1 MIDLNNL
8 IEQANNLTPLP
19 ATTVRLAQLVCSPDC
34 YLEDV
39 AELIGFDQA
48 LTLKLL
54 RAANSAASASAV
66 RYGTVKEA
74 VARLGTA
81 QVLAFAVACS
91 TRPFL
96 QSAVPGYGL
105 DEGALWRHSV
115 ASAVAAEVVPEL
127 CRVEVPPESFTAAL
141 LHDVG
146 KLVMGRFLT
155 PEVRGYLRRAYEV
168 DNIPQREAES
178 LLLNVHHGE
187 LGGIIAQHWK
197 LPVRVVQGI
206 THHHT
211 PDRGMDVI
219 CDVTYLSNQIAK
231 GIEASVEGRA
241 YEMKLEADVTERLG
255 IEPKIVESLCPIAA
269 LRYAQVGRRYN
280 AV

>member
-1 MIDLNNL
+1 MIDVTKL
-8 IEQANNLTPLP
+8 IEQAHSLTPLP

-39 AELIGFDQA
+39 AELIAFDQA

-54 RAANSAASASAV
+54 RAANSAASAGAV

-96 QSAVPGYGL
+96 QATVPGYGL

-115 ASAVAAEVVPEL
+115 ASAVAAEIVPEI

-146 KLVMGRFLT
+146 KLVMGRYLT
-155 PEVRGYLRRAYEV
+155 PEVRGYLRRAYEMDHV
-168 DNIPQREAES
+168 APREAES
-178 LLLNVHHGE
+178 LVLKVHHGE

-211 PDRGMDVI
+211 PDCGMDVI
-219 CDVTYLSNQIAK
+219 CDVTYVANQIAK
-231 GIEASVEGRA
+231 GIEASVDGRPFELA
-241 YEMKLEADVTERLG
+241 LAPEVTERLG
-255 IEPKIVESLCPIAA
+255 IAPKIIESLCPLAA
-269 LRYAQVGRRYN
+269 LRYAQVGRRYS

>member
-1 MIDLNNL
+1 MIEIERLV
-8 IEQANNLTPLP
+8 EQAQSLTPLP

-39 AELIGFDQA
+39 AELIGFDPA
-48 LTLKLL
+48 LTMKLL

-66 RYGTVKEA
+66 HYGTVKEA
-74 VARLGTA
+74 VSRLGTA

-96 QSAVPGYGL
+96 QRGLPEYGL

-115 ASAVAAEVVPEL
+115 AAAVAAEVVPEL
-127 CRVEVPPESFTAAL
+127 CRVDVPPESFTAAL

-146 KLVMGRFLT
+146 KLVMARFLT
-155 PEVRGYLRRAYEV
+155 PEIRGSIRQANERDHLS
-168 DNIPQREAES
+168 QREAET
-178 LLLNVHHGE
+178 LLLSVHHGE
-187 LGGIIAQHWK
+187 LGGIIARHWK

-211 PDRGMDVI
+211 PDQGMDVI
-219 CDVTYLSNQIAK
+219 CDVTYVANEIAK
-231 GIEASVEGRA
+231 DIEAGVDGRPFEFSISPEVA
-241 YEMKLEADVTERLG
+241 VRLH
-255 IEPKIVESLCPIAA
+255 ISPKIMESLCPIAA
-269 LRYAQVGRRYN
+269 LRYAQVSRRYS

>member
-1 MIDLNNL
+1 MIDVAQL
-8 IEQANNLTPLP
+8 IEQAHSLTPLP

-39 AELIGFDQA
+39 AELIAFDQA

-96 QSAVPGYGL
+96 QSTVPGYGL

-115 ASAVAAEVVPEL
+115 ASAVAAEIVPEI

-146 KLVMGRFLT
+146 KLVMGRYLT
-155 PEVRGYLRRAYEV
+155 PEVRGYLRRAYEMDHV
-168 DNIPQREAES
+168 APREAES
-178 LLLNVHHGE
+178 LVLKVHHGE

-211 PDRGMDVI
+211 PARGMDVI
-219 CDVTYLSNQIAK
+219 CDVTYVANQIAK
-231 GIEASVEGRA
+231 GIEASVDGRPFELA
-241 YEMKLEADVTERLG
+241 LEPEVTERLG
-255 IEPKIVESLCPIAA
+255 IAPKIIESLCPLAA
-269 LRYAQVGRRYN
+269 LRYAQVGRRYS

>member
-1 MIDLNNL
+1 MIDVNQL
-8 IEQANNLTPLP
+8 IEQAHSLTPLP

-34 YLEDV
+34 YLADV
-39 AELIGFDQA
+39 AELIAFDQA

-96 QSAVPGYGL
+96 QSTVPGYGL

-115 ASAVAAEVVPEL
+115 ASAVAAEVVPEI

-168 DNIPQREAES
+168 DKVAPREAES
-178 LLLNVHHGE
+178 MVLKVHHGE

-211 PDRGMDVI
+211 PARGMDVI
-219 CDVTYLSNQIAK
+219 CDVTYLANQIAK
-231 GIEASVEGRA
+231 GIEANIDGRPF
-241 YEMKLEADVTERLG
+241 ELVLEPEVTERLG
-255 IEPKIVESLCPIAA
+255 IAPKIVESLCPIAA
-269 LRYAQVGRRYN
+269 LRYAQVGRRYS